1 MDESS
6 SDRRR
11 RRHVRIAVHVPVRVS
26 TIDAETDPR
35 TGRPFFRASRE
46 YCANLS
52 RGGAF
57 IRTRDPLSPG
67 HRVLVEIHMPEGDP
81 IETIGRVA
89 WAKTVLGPGREPHES
104 GVGVEFLGGSDDALV
119 ALERWLGAVGDG
131 GPGGEAAA

>member
-1 MDESS
+1 MSES
-6 SDRRR
+6 DAQRPQ
-11 RRHVRIAVHVPVRVS
+11 RRHLRVAVHVPVRVS
-26 TIDAETDPR
+26 TIDPETDPR

-52 RGGAF
+52 AGGAF

-67 HRVLVEIHMPEGDP
+67 HRVLVEIHMPESDP

-104 GVGVEFLGGSDDALV
+104 GVGVEFLGASGDALV
-119 ALERWLGAVGDG
+119 ALERWLGAHGSG
-131 GPGGEAAA
+131 SSGGESPA